1 MEILYISYDGA
12 TDNLGQSQIIP
23 YIRGLSEEGV
33 NFTLITFEKEAAL
46 RNGALMDSVRGRLS
60 GRIDWMPLKYHK
72 TPSVIVTAYDI
83 IHGFLFGLREI
94 KKKNIKIVHGR
105 SFIGSVIA
113 LFLKKALRVKVL
125 LDIRGFWPEER
136 VEGGLWRENGIL
148 FRIAKRVERSLI
160 MNADEIVVLTQ
171 NAKKEIGG
179 LDYLKNKGTGINV
192 IPTCVDINNGVIK
205 KTGGV
210 PFISRELD
218 NKFVISY
225 IGSVSTWYMP
235 AEIFRFFDAARGVI
249 NNAFLLIL
257 TKEKKFLENLL
268 KRNGQRRDDISVLS
282 VEQGLVPQYLSF
294 AKAGLAFYKPGY
306 SRKACSPTKFGEY
319 LACGLPVIINK
330 GIGDCDEIVL
340 KENIGVVIN
349 GFSEDEYKRAA
360 AELLR
365 LLSEGE
371 RLKDRCRSA
380 AKRYFSLDMGVERYR
395 DIYKRLDK
403 WQM

>member
-1 MEILYISYDGA
+1 MEVLYISYDGA

-23 YIRGLSEEGV
+23 YILGLSSEGV
-33 NFTLITFEKEAAL
+33 RLTLLTFEKEAAL
-46 RNGALMDSVRGRLS
+46 RNVALMDSVRGKLNS
-60 GRIDWMPLKYHK
+60 SIDWIPLKYHK
-72 TPSVIVTAYDI
+72 APSVIVTAYDI
-83 IHGFLFGLREI
+83 IHGFFVGLRQV
-94 KKKNIKIVHGR
+94 KKKGIRVLHGR

-113 LFLKKALRVKVL
+113 LLLKKAAGARVL

-136 VEGGLWRENGIL
+136 VEGGLWRENGLL

-160 MNADEIVVLTQ
+160 MNADEIVVLTK
-171 NAKKEIGG
+171 NAKKEIEGM
-179 LDYLKNKGTGINV
+179 DYLKNKGTSINV
-192 IPTCVDINNGVIK
+192 IPTCVDINSGIVQRPGNL
-205 KTGGV
+205 
-210 PFISRELD
+210 SLNLRETD

-235 AEIFRFFDAARGVI
+235 AEIFRFFDAAGRVI

-268 KRNGQRRDDISVLS
+268 KKNGQRRDDISVLS
-282 VEQGLVPQYLSF
+282 VEQGFVPQYLSF

-306 SRKACSPTKFGEY
+306 SRKACSPTKIGEY
-319 LACGLPVIINK
+319 LSCGLPVIINK

-349 GFSEDEYKRAA
+349 EFSEDEYKRAA